1 MFLKRKAR
9 RTGRRR
15 GRRICRRKSRRKK
28 RKRARR
34 RDRRRKRDRKTGSRR
49 AREPQQYKKEHRWG
63 CKVTSEGP
71 EGVEHRVLLARTE
84 PATKRVMERETAALT
99 SELFGP
105 GRLRPLRS
113 PEVEFTNS
121 PCCRGGGGTGQED
134 RKTGGK
140 GERMI

>member
-1 MFLKRKAR
+1 MKRKAR
-9 RTGRRR
+9 MSGRSRGRRR
-15 GRRICRRKSRRKK
+15 CRRKSRRK
-28 RKRARR
+28 RSKRARR
-34 RDRRRKRDRKTGSRR
+34 RRQRKLGRKTGRR
-49 AREPQQYKKEHRWG
+49 GAREPQQYKKEQRWG
-63 CKVTSEGP
+63 SKVTSEGP
-71 EGVEHRVLLARTE
+71 EGVERMVLLARTE
-84 PATKRVMERETAALT
+84 PATKRVTERETAALT

-140 GERMI
+140 GERRI